1 MAIVIDSEV
10 KVGLN
15 ILVYKYLIVELKSDD
30 EELSLALKS
39 TILFTFYF
47 SIRKRDK
54 RTSILTRNYDITN
67 ATGHRRGSVAAN
79 CQNIYELI
87 RSNQILLQ

>member
-10 KVGLN
+10 KSD
-15 ILVYKYLIVELKSDD
+15 LVFLYISLIVELRS
-30 EELSLALKS
+30 EEEESSLALKS